1 MNSIFLFFSV
11 IAFDI
16 GAVFHFQL
24 EIKNNNQ
31 RIIKTSSIEFLL
43 QLYLFLHKMY
53 CLFFLKL

>member
-1 MNSIFLFFSV
+1 MNSIFLFSFV

-31 RIIKTSSIEFLL
+31 RIIKTSSIALLL
-43 QLYLFLHKMY
+43 QFYLFLHNVY
-53 CLFFLKL
+53 CLFSEKL